1 MEFAR
6 SRDYTHPLDIHFSP
20 MNADQTRSTA
30 PAGLF
35 PARLSS
41 QPDGLRRHGWEGGA
55 FTTAYRPATRFVEG
69 EIASPNHLIMV
80 TLRGGAKRHEIR
92 TDDGHRYDGPDRP
105 GSVSFLPAACARRL
119 RLHSV
124 EWRWATVAVAPVD
137 DCRFLTRLRPFS
149 GVEDGFVQSM
159 LSEFERLDALDGGLE
174 PVWRETMVQALLAYL
189 GRRYGGGI
197 APEATGAAGALPAWR
212 LRQVDEAIE
221 ANLSGELRIAD
232 IAKLCGLSEGH
243 FHRAFRAATGRTPL
257 EHITARRIDRA
268 RQLLARSGLSIGV
281 IALQVGFQSPSH
293 FARLFQQATG
303 KTPGDYRRAFR
314 VG

>member
-1 MEFAR
+1 MEFAG
-6 SRDYTHPLDIHFSP
+6 SCGYTLRVIT
-20 MNADQTRSTA
+20 NADPTHAASS
-30 PAGLF
+30 AGLF

-41 QPDGLRRHGWEGGA
+41 PPDGLRRQAWEGGA

-69 EIASPNHLIMV
+69 EIASQNHLVMV

-124 EWRWATVAVAPVD
+124 EWRWATIALAPSEDV
-137 DCRFLTRLRPFS
+137 RLLERLRPFS
-149 GVEDGFVQSM
+149 GVEDGFIQN
-159 LSEFERLDALDGGLE
+159 LLAEFERVHTLDGGLE

-189 GRRYGGGI
+189 DRRYGGEI
-197 APEATGAAGALPAWR
+197 EPEAASVAVALPPWR
-212 LRQVDEAIE
+212 LRQVDEVIE
-221 ANLSGELRIAD
+221 ATLSGELRIVD
-232 IAKLCGLSEGH
+232 IARLCGLSEGH

-257 EHITARRIDRA
+257 EHVTARRIDRA
-268 RQLLARSGLSIGV
+268 RQLLSRSSLSIGV

-293 FARLFQQATG
+293 FARLFRQATG
-303 KTPGDYRRAFR
+303 RTPGDYRRAFR